1 MTRSVEG
8 CQGMDIIAGLRRRLK
23 AGAEV
28 RRAPRWRPEV
38 TPLEGRALMALNGSL
53 GFVKAD
59 PPILAPTGQYVPVTI
74 TGKIGDNHPVA
85 PDAFYFVTDE
95 YRTVEPAGT
104 GVVLTPAGT
113 KSVPNG
119 YVKTWYLYTY
129 SFTIQ
134 LQAKRSTR
142 TFDGRHY
149 DIFVGATDADGTDGL
164 TTQVFVPKVYPPPVA
179 AAHPA
184 AAVKPHAAARHGHK
198 A

>member
-1 MTRSVEG
+1 M
-8 CQGMDIIAGLRRRLK
+8 
-23 AGAEV
+23 
-28 RRAPRWRPEV
+28 
-38 TPLEGRALMALNGSL
+38 PLEGRALTVVNASL
-53 GFVKAD
+53 GFIHTD
-59 PPILAPTGQYVPVTI
+59 PAVLAPTGQYTTVTVS
-74 TGKIGDNHPVA
+74 GQIGSNHPVP
-85 PDAFYFVTDE
+85 PDAFFFVTDE
-95 YRTVEPAGT
+95 YRLDEPRGR

-149 DIFVGATDADGTDGL
+149 DIFVGATDSDGTDGL
-164 TTQVFVPKVYPPPVA
+164 TDQLYVPKVYPPVTRPS
-179 AAHPA
+179 
-184 AAVKPHAAARHGHK
+184 ARK

>member
-1 MTRSVEG
+1 
-8 CQGMDIIAGLRRRLK
+8 MDIIAGLRRRLG
-23 AGAEV
+23 AGAGARA
-28 RRAPRWRPEV
+28 RRAQRWTPEV
-38 TPLEGRALMALNGSL
+38 TRLEGRTLMVVNGSL

-59 PPILAPTGQYVPVTI
+59 PPVLAPSGQYVSVTI
-74 TGKIGDNHPVA
+74 TGKLGDNHPVA
-85 PDAFYFVTDE
+85 PAAFYFVTDE
-95 YRTVEPAGT
+95 YRVDEPAGK

-164 TTQVFVPKVYPPPVA
+164 TTQVFVPKVYPPPVPNA
-179 AAHPA
+179 TATATPHP
-184 AAVKPHAAARHGHK
+184 KPHAHAHHGRK